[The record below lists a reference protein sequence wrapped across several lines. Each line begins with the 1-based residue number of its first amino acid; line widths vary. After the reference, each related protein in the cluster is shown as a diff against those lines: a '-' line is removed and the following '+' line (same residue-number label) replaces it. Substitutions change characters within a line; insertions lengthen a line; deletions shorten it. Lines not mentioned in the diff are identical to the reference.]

1 MQCSEIDK
9 FIFNESKEKWED
21 YLSNIKKLLSQNMI
35 ITTND
40 TFLKDKNNISKI
52 EEKEASFNLGSIDS
66 NEDDLFSFN
75 YDEKGN

>member
-1 MQCSEIDK
+1 
-9 FIFNESKEKWED
+9 
-21 YLSNIKKLLSQNMI
+21 MI

-40 TFLKDKNNISKI
+40 TFLEDKNNISKI
-52 EEKEASFNLGSIDS
+52 EEKEGSFNLGSIDS

>member
-1 MQCSEIDK
+1 
-9 FIFNESKEKWED
+9 
-21 YLSNIKKLLSQNMI
+21 MI

-40 TFLKDKNNISKI
+40 TFLEDKNNISKI
-52 EEKEASFNLGSIDS
+52 EEKEPSFNLGSIDS